1 MFGAVFLFVFSTLEA
16 MAIYVVKQACDNDI
30 TYIYFIYIYL
40 SKIMLLREN
49 LPFMAEFFN
58 PHQKLCQ
65 GTND

>member
-1 MFGAVFLFVFSTLEA
+1 
-16 MAIYVVKQACDNDI
+16 
-30 TYIYFIYIYL
+30 
-40 SKIMLLREN
+40 MLLREN